1 MFERDLI
8 NKAAVLTAWL
18 MTIVV
23 PVGAED
29 ADVQRALS
37 AVRTRADRGDPIAQ
51 HTLASNL
58 YSAADDLAQAIAW
71 FRKAAA
77 QSHADAEFQLG
88 QIYEFGFGVPA
99 DDREALTWYRRA
111 AEHGSSAAQ
120 RTVGDHYRRGRAV
133 AMDDVEAVRWYQRAA
148 SGDDLRAQVQL
159 GQAYLNGTG
168 VDRDN
173 QMAYLWFAVAAS
185 QTPLPDNRQAIIEMR
200 NIAGARMTTDQ
211 EATAA
216 RRAAEWR
223 PTARVV
229 R

>member
-8 NKAAVLTAWL
+8 YKAAVLTVLL

-23 PVGAED
+23 PVRAED
-29 ADVQRALS
+29 DEVLRALS
-37 AVRTRADRGDPIAQ
+37 AVRARADRGDPIAQ
-51 HTLASNL
+51 HTLASML
-58 YSAADDLAQAIAW
+58 YYAADDLAQAIDW
-71 FRKAAA
+71 FRKSAA
-77 QSHADAEFQLG
+77 QRDADAEFQLG
-88 QIYEFGFGVPA
+88 QIYEFGFGMPA

-120 RTVGDHYRRGRAV
+120 RTVGDHYGRGRTVAV
-133 AMDDVEAVRWYQRAA
+133 DDVEAVRWYQRAA

-168 VDRDN
+168 IGRDN

-185 QTPLPDNRQAIIEMR
+185 QTPLADNRQAIIEMR
-200 NIAGARMTTDQ
+200 NIAGARMTPQ
-211 EATAA
+211 EETSAA